1 MAETGSGLLE
11 EKEADNYE
19 RGELK
24 ERIELLREILVS
36 VENISRSDLWRSEN
50 SRQRV
55 ARLSHAAVYLVD
67 IVDDLVT
74 DDCTQ
79 AQDDSEASTLTF

>member
-1 MAETGSGLLE
+1 MLE
-11 EKEADNYE
+11 KKEADNYE

-36 VENISRSDLWRSEN
+36 IENISRSDLWRSEN

-67 IVDDLVT
+67 IVDDLVA
-74 DDCTQ
+74 DDWTQ
-79 AQDDSEASTLTF
+79 AQDDSEASTRAS

>member
-1 MAETGSGLLE
+1 MAETGIGLLE
-11 EKEADNYE
+11 KKEADNYE

-36 VENISRSDLWRSEN
+36 IENISRSDLWRSEN

-67 IVDDLVT
+67 IVDDLVA
-74 DDCTQ
+74 DDWTQ
-79 AQDDSEASTLTF
+79 AQDDSEAPTRAS